1 MTSSGIFVTDRSS
14 HQRCSI
20 KELFLEI
27 WQYSQKKK
35 LLCSSVFLMK
45 LLALF
50 SRIRIEYGEILRISP
65 YSVQMRENEA
75 CNFIKKTLKQRCFS
89 VNTGKFFKTP
99 VLKNTWLLLYWYTFV
114 TAMSFLFSGNMC
126 LFVLSWRHLNY
137 VIKQVI

>member
-35 LLCSSVFLMK
+35 HLCSSVFLMK

-89 VNTGKFFKTP
+89 VSTGKFFKNLFLRTRGCFC
-99 VLKNTWLLLYWYTFV
+99 TDIHSLLQCPFNFPGTCV
-114 TAMSFLFSGNMC
+114 C
-126 LFVLSWRHLNY
+126 LFYHGATL
-137 VIKQVI
+137 IM